1 MQLKKFITL
10 IPISLMFLG
19 PIASA
24 QVSEDNNNLSSYETC
39 ILDKMAGVTSDIAA
53 REIKLACR
61 KVVANQQRA
70 TCNDALNEAEVKLIE
85 GQPSVF
91 GSSFYLDVY
100 NPFADRVISGV
111 VVNLTIRIQN
121 EEYSRKINLRGSE
134 LVAPYEVKSFG
145 GKFGLKASQEKEET
159 EILYKI
165 IGAFGCRAAS

>member
-1 MQLKKFITL
+1 MQLNKFFTI
-10 IPISLMFLG
+10 IAVPLMFLG
-19 PIASA
+19 SITLA

-53 REIKLACR
+53 REIKRACR

-70 TCNDALNEAEVKLIE
+70 TCNDALNKEEVKLIE

-100 NPFADRVISGV
+100 NPFADQMISGV
-111 VVNLTIRIQN
+111 VVNLTIRIHN

-145 GKFGLKASQEKEET
+145 GKFGLKASQENEET
-159 EILYKI
+159 EILCKI
-165 IGAFGCRAAS
+165 IGAFGCRASS